1 MNTTTASASAA
12 VAARRLAA
20 SLIGGAAVVGLLSLL
35 YWRVLPDMAVDWWTD
50 EGNSHGLLIVP
61 LVLYIV
67 WRQWGSILTVPA
79 AVDLRGLCLTLAAC
93 GVYAVGRMGAEFF
106 LTRISFVVLLAG
118 LTWTFWGYGRLRRL
132 AFPILLLATMVP
144 LPTIVFNQLAAPL
157 QLLASRVATETAQLL
172 GVAVYREGNII
183 HLAETTLGVA
193 EACSGLRS
201 ISSLVIGA
209 LLLGYLDL
217 DRVWARVVLFALAI
231 PAAILTNVIRVAGT
245 ALLSDRNPELGT
257 GFYHTFSG
265 WLVFL
270 VGLGILLASD
280 KLLKRLSGAKPLR
293 DKTI

>member
-1 MNTTTASASAA
+1 MAPT
-12 VAARRLAA
+12 
-20 SLIGGAAVVGLLSLL
+20 LIGGAVVVGLLTIL
-35 YWRVLPDMAVDWWTD
+35 YWRVLPDMAVDWWTN

-67 WRQWGSILTVPA
+67 WRQWESILAVPA

-93 GVYAVGRMGAEFF
+93 CVYVVGRMAAEFF
-106 LTRISFVVLLAG
+106 LTRISFVLLLAG
-118 LTWTFWGYGRLRRL
+118 LAWTFWGYGRLRKL

-144 LPTIVFNQLAAPL
+144 LPTIVFNQFAAPL

-172 GVAVYREGNII
+172 GVAIYREGNII
-183 HLAETTLGVA
+183 HLADTTLGVA
-193 EACSGLRS
+193 EACSGLRA

-217 DRVWARVVLFALAI
+217 DRIWAKVVLFGLAV

-245 ALLSDRNPELGT
+245 ALLADRDPELAT

-270 VGLGILLASD
+270 VGLGILLASA
-280 KLLKRLSGAKPLR
+280 KLLKRLSGANPLR